1 MSGAHGAQPG
11 LSPAQPVA
19 AAAAGLYATLFKR
32 VLDVVVSGLS
42 LIFLSPLLV
51 LTAIA
56 IRLEDGG
63 PALFRQER
71 VGRNGARFRIFKF
84 RSMPVDTPHVAK
96 ADAAALR
103 ITRVGKVI
111 RRTSVDELPQL
122 LNILR
127 GEMSVVGPRPP
138 LPSQT
143 ALLETRAALGAMGC
157 KPGLTGWAQINGRDG
172 MPEPEKGRLDAHY
185 AQQITFATDLRIIL
199 KTFGYLLKRPP
210 VV

>member
-1 MSGAHGAQPG
+1 MSGAQGAQPG
-11 LSPAQPVA
+11 LAQARPVA
-19 AAAAGLYATLFKR
+19 TRGLYATLFKR
-32 VLDVVVSGLS
+32 LFDIVLSGLS
-42 LIFLSPLLV
+42 LIFLSPLLL
-51 LTAIA
+51 LTALA

-71 VGRNGARFRIFKF
+71 VGKDGSIFRIFKF
-84 RSMPVDTPHVAK
+84 RSMPVNTPHVAK

-103 ITRVGKVI
+103 VTRVGKVI

-122 LNILR
+122 LNIMH

-143 ALLETRAALGAMGC
+143 ALLETRSALGAMGC

-172 MPEPEKGRLDAHY
+172 MSEPEKGRLDAEY
-185 AQQITFATDLRIIL
+185 AQRVTLATDLRIIL
-199 KTFGYLLKRPP
+199 LTFGYLLKRPP